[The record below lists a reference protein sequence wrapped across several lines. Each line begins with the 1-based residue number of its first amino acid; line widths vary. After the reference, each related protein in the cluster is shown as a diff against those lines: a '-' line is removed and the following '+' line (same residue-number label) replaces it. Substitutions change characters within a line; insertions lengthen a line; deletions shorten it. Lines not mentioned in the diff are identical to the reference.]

1 MPTAEK
7 ERLVAE
13 VEQQAREAA
22 GFYLLSFSGLSVSEM
37 NALRGEALKAG
48 ARLQVVK
55 NRLLRLALGEEL
67 SRALE
72 AQLTGPTM
80 IAYCATDPIGPAQ
93 ALAKFASEHPGLAL
107 KAGYVEGKVL
117 SAAEAAQVAALPPKP
132 MILAEAL
139 GAVSAPLQGLVGV
152 VSAALAELVY
162 VMEAAIEK
170 RQGAPAA

>member
-13 VEQQAREAA
+13 VGRQVREAA
-22 GFYLLSFSGLSVSEM
+22 GFYLLSFTGLSVPEM
-37 NALRGEALKAG
+37 NALREEALKAG

-67 SRALE
+67 SHALE
-72 AQLTGPTM
+72 PQLTGPTM

-93 ALAKFASEHPGLAL
+93 ALARFAEEHPGLAL
-107 KAGYVEGKVL
+107 KAGYVEGRVL
-117 SAAEAAQVAALPPKP
+117 SAEEAARVAALPPKP

-152 VSAALAELVY
+152 IGAALAELVY

-170 RQGAPAA
+170 QQGAQAA